1 MKHERRDYSDSTLE
15 LRGML
20 GAGAVLAG
28 HAAVFDQEAILWGFR
43 EQVAP
48 RAFKKSIKESDV
60 RALFNHDPNHVLGR
74 NKAGTLRLAEDS
86 VGLAYEIELP
96 DTQFAQDLA
105 RSIERGDI
113 SQSSFAFEVV
123 AGGEKWS
130 YPEKGSNELPLR
142 TIREV
147 KLFDISPVTYPAYE
161 GTDVDIQ
168 RALRS
173 LAIDLDRPL
182 DELVSAAREGRLI
195 ATTFEPEEEPGDAPL
210 HTEPDDAPLQTT
222 REPDWQA
229 RARRTLALLR

>member
-173 LAIDLDRPL
+173 LAIDLDRP
-182 DELVSAAREGRLI
+182 
-195 ATTFEPEEEPGDAPL
+195 EEEPGDVPL